1 MKIKD
6 RFQLIM
12 GIINILLGIAGII
25 VLIVQGRYER
35 IALVGIC
42 LVVGIICIL
51 NGVETSK
58 QRQKRREELQA
69 MAEMFGWTKR

>member
-1 MKIKD
+1 MKIKN
-6 RFQLIM
+6 RTQLIQ

-25 VLIVQGRYER
+25 VLIVQERYER
-35 IALVGIC
+35 IAIVGIC

>member
-1 MKIKD
+1 MKIKN
-6 RFQLIM
+6 RVQLIM
-12 GIINILLGIAGII
+12 GIINILLGIAGIM
-25 VLIVQGRYER
+25 VLIVQERYER
-35 IALVGIC
+35 IAIVGIC
-42 LVVGIICIL
+42 MVAGIRCIL